1 MTQPKPVMSKGRL
14 EAFSDGVIAVIITI
28 IVLEMKAP
36 HGDEP
41 AALLP
46 LIPVFMSYVLSF
58 LYVGIYWNN
67 HHHMFHATQRISGA
81 VMWANLHLLFW
92 LSLIPFV
99 TAWMGENHFAA
110 MPTALYGVI
119 LFFAAVAYT
128 ILQSVLVATEGQ
140 DSLLKAA
147 IGKDFKG
154 KLSMVAY
161 ASAIGLAFM
170 WQWLAGL
177 IYLLV
182 ALMWLI
188 PDRRIER
195 ALERAVASRESR

>member
-14 EAFSDGVIAVIITI
+14 EAFSDAVIAVIITI

-81 VMWANLHLLFW
+81 VLWANLHLLFW

-140 DSLLKAA
+140 GSVLKAA
-147 IGKDFKG
+147 IGRDLKG

-161 ASAIGLAFM
+161 ASGIGLAFI
-170 WQWLAGL
+170 WQWVAGL
-177 IYLLV
+177 VYLLV

-195 ALERAVASRESR
+195 ALVVGTGELR